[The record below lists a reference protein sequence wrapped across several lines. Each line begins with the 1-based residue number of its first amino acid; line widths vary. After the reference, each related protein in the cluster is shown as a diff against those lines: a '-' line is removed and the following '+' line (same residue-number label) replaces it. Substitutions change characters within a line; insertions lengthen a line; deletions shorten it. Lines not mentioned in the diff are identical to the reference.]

1 MPGIDSYSLDN
12 YGLDGPGLP
21 LDALNSKTGTL
32 TTTNGSKSITA
43 IGFKPMVVLLKIK
56 QTTLS
61 GNFSYRNLTAVC
73 WRGGDSA
80 SSAIVTGFNNS
91 GAFYSNSITVSDTV
105 FNDDSITFTVS
116 LSGANEELSYQVFGV

>member
-32 TTTNGSKSITA
+32 TTTSGAKSITA
-43 IGFKPMVVLLKIK
+43 IGFKPMVVLLKVK

-61 GNFSYRNLTAVC
+61 GNFGYVNLTAVC
-73 WRGGDSA
+73 WRGGTTASA
-80 SSAIVTGFNNS
+80 ASVTGYN
-91 GAFYSNSITVSDTV
+91 ASNTYYANGISVSDTV
-105 FNDDSITFTVS
+105 FNDDSITFTATM
-116 LSGANEELSYQVFGV
+116 SGANEELSYQVFGI